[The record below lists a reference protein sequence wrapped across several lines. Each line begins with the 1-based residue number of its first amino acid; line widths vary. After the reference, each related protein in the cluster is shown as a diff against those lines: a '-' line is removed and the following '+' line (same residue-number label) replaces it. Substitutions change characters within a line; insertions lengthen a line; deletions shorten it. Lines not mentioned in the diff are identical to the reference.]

1 MSHNS
6 DIRVMDIRRRDIR
19 IFQDRRGREPFTSWV
34 QSLSRHYRARV
45 FARLDRV
52 ETGNLGDCQ
61 SIGDGVFELRLSC
74 GASYR
79 IYCGEVGTTVVL
91 LLCGGDTSSQTKD
104 VVKAKE
110 YWNMYQTEY
119 GV

>member
-1 MSHNS
+1 
-6 DIRVMDIRRRDIR
+6 MDIRRRDIR
-19 IFQDRRGREPFTSWV
+19 IFQDQRGREPFTQWA
-34 QSLSRHYRARV
+34 QSLSRQYRARV

-52 ETGNLGDCQ
+52 ETGNLGDCK
-61 SIGDGVFELRLSC
+61 SVGGGVFELRLSF
-74 GASYR
+74 GAGYR
-79 IYCGEVGTTVVL
+79 IYFGEVGATVVV
-91 LLCGGDTSSQTKD
+91 LLCGGDKSSQKKD